1 MVELEVA
8 LLKELST
15 DKSGGLIVCNP
26 PYGERMMEKREAEAL
41 YREMRHK
48 FDELDNWQVSVI
60 TAYRDFERNI
70 WQAGGQAPQAEQRRN
85 GMHDVPIF

>member
-1 MVELEVA
+1 
-8 LLKELST
+8 
-15 DKSGGLIVCNP
+15 
-26 PYGERMMEKREAEAL
+26 MEKREAEAL

-60 TAYRDFERNI
+60 TAYRDFERI
-70 WQAGGQAPQAEQRRN
+70 YGKRADIAPQAEQRRN